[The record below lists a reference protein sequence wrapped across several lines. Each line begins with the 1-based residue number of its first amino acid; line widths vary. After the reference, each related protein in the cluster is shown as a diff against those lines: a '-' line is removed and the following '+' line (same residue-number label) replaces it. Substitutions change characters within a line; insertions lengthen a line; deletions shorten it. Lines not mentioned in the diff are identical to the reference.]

1 MNDKYHE
8 DYYSRTDMRGAIVE
22 YHPQNFPEGV
32 QSNGAIAFLDRDG
45 VLNIGRAGYVNNTE
59 QMVKLQNAGKVVG
72 DLRRLG
78 FRVCVVT
85 NQSALMR
92 GLWGTDT
99 LIEIHNHLRQQLLE
113 EDNDAHL
120 DVIITCPHRNIDR
133 CNCRKPMPGMLQIGD
148 AIFRKE
154 LPIIVGLNSEIDA
167 SDDYPK
173 INWWKDKPKPSH
185 DNDLIVGDRKSD
197 LGAGW
202 AMGLRLF
209 KVPEQ
214 VGIDYVS
221 DRVTDFDD
229 KGDAFQP
236 VR

>member
-1 MNDKYHE
+1 
-8 DYYSRTDMRGAIVE
+8 MRGAIVE
-22 YHPQNFPEGV
+22 YHPQNFPNGV
-32 QSNGAIAFLDRDG
+32 KPNGAIAFLDRDG
-45 VLNIGRAGYVNNTE
+45 VLNVGRAGYVNNTE
-59 QMVKLQNAGKVVG
+59 QMVKLPNAGKVVG

-92 GLWGTDT
+92 GLWNTKT
-99 LIEIHNHLRQQLLE
+99 LVDIHNHLRMLLLE
-113 EDNDAHL
+113 EDKDAHL

-148 AIFRKE
+148 AIFRRK
-154 LPIIVGLNSEIDA
+154 LPIKIGLNSEVDI
-167 SDDYPK
+167 SVEYPK
-173 INWWKDKPKPSH
+173 INWWKDKPHPS
-185 DNDLIVGDRKSD
+185 DVNDLIVGDRKSD

-214 VGIDYVS
+214 IGIYYVAN
-221 DRVTDFDD
+221 RVTKFDD
-229 KGDAFQP
+229 KGDSFQP

>member
-1 MNDKYHE
+1 MKEKYHE
-8 DYYSRTDMRGAIVE
+8 YYYSRNVMMGAIVE
-22 YHPQNFPEGV
+22 YHPHDFPDGV
-32 QSNGAIAFLDRDG
+32 KSNGAIAFLDRDG

-59 QMVKLQNAGKVVG
+59 QMVKLENAGKVVG

-92 GLWGTDT
+92 GLWNTET
-99 LIEIHNHLRQQLLE
+99 LVEIHNHLRLQLLA
-113 EDNDAHL
+113 EDDDAHL

-148 AIFRKE
+148 AIFRKK
-154 LPIIVGLNSEIDA
+154 LPVNIGLNSEVDV
-167 SDDYPK
+167 SGDYPK
-173 INWWKDKPKPSH
+173 VNWWKNKPKPSD

-221 DRVTDFDD
+221 DRVINFDD
-229 KGDAFQP
+229 KGDSFQP